1 MISGSLSA
9 TFSGGSP
16 LFFQFSLKLH
26 AFAEGEASEKAWPGH
41 ILQALVEI
49 PAERQMAKAVA
60 MIVMIAMAMPRS
72 GHQRACIITCPGNH
86 KNDKDD
92 TDGNAT
98 EWTPMGMYYHMPW
111 KPRER
116 QGRRDDEDDEND

>member
-1 MISGSLSA
+1 M
-9 TFSGGSP
+9 
-16 LFFQFSLKLH
+16 
-26 AFAEGEASEKAWPGH
+26 
-41 ILQALVEI
+41 VEI

-92 TDGNAT
+92 
-98 EWTPMGMYYHMPW
+98 E
-111 KPRER
+111 
-116 QGRRDDEDDEND
+116 DDEDDENDENDENGEKFGI